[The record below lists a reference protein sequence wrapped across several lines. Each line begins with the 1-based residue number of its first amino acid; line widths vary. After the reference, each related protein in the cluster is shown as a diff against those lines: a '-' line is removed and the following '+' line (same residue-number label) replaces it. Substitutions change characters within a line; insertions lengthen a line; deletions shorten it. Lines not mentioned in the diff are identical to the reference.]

1 MSGRATRH
9 VDADCEEP
17 GSTAAAPDQ
26 TAPPEVPVPAVPV
39 PGETVPP
46 LPPETTALGAME
58 LLRVGGFLVLY
69 LNAAAV
75 FLGVMAQAIARG
87 WLAFELTGSNA
98 ALGGILLAFG
108 VALLLAT
115 PWGGVAADRL
125 PKRLVLQLSVLLLA
139 VSSAWIGLAV
149 VFDVV
154 AYWMLLGASVLQA
167 VGFALFGPARMA
179 FLAELVPRGSVSQA
193 VSLLLVNA
201 EVSRVV
207 GPALAGVVIGAVA
220 WGVEGI
226 FLFSAV
232 LALVGVLLTAALPPG
247 RRGQASGRSPL
258 QELADGLRYVRGK
271 PELAALVT
279 CGIGVTMLGMPYL
292 AFMPTISSDLF
303 GLGSVGYG
311 VLSATSAVGG
321 VVAGLFLGRRGAS
334 VGRTRVLVAAGTAFG
349 GAVCSLAIAPAAWV
363 AAVVLLAVGAAMLT
377 FQTSNQ
383 SQLLALSDEEYH
395 GRVQGLVM
403 LSFGAFGIAA
413 LPLGL
418 LADVVGLRWTLAG
431 MGAGVIAVVAVY
443 AVVSLRRTAVP
454 RRLRAR
460 PGRGRHRP
468 TRSSAGRRR

>member
-1 MSGRATRH
+1 MSA
-9 VDADCEEP
+9 DADARQ
-17 GSTAAAPDQ
+17 G
-26 TAPPEVPVPAVPV
+26 APPAEQPLPPDVPVPAVPV

-46 LPPETTALGAME
+46 VPAPAPVPSPGAMAI
-58 LLRVGGFLVLY
+58 LRTGSFLVLY
-69 LNAAAV
+69 LNSAAV

-139 VSSAWIGLAV
+139 LSSAGIGMAV
-149 VFDVV
+149 VLDAI
-154 AYWMLLGASVLQA
+154 AYWMLLVASVLQA

-179 FLAELVPRGSVSQA
+179 FLAELVPRGSMPQA

-201 EVSRVV
+201 EVNRVF
-207 GPALAGVVIGAVA
+207 GPALAGVVIGAVT
-220 WGVEGI
+220 WGIEAI

-232 LALVGVLLTAALPPG
+232 LAVAGLLLTTALPPG
-247 RRGQASGRSPL
+247 RPGAPSGRSPL
-258 QELADGLRYVRGK
+258 GELADGVRYVRGH
-271 PELAALVT
+271 AALNALVW
-279 CGIGVTMLGMPYL
+279 CGVGVTMLGMPYL
-292 AFMPTISSDLF
+292 AFMPTIASDLF
-303 GLGSVGYG
+303 GLGSAGYG

-321 VVAGLFLGRRGAS
+321 VTAGLLLGRRGAS
-334 VGRTRVLVAAGTAFG
+334 VGRTRVLVGAGTAFG
-349 GAVCSLAIAPAAWV
+349 LAICSLAVAPHAGVAV
-363 AAVVLLAVGAAMLT
+363 AALFAVGGAMLA

-383 SQLLALSDEEYH
+383 SQLLALTDPEYQ

-418 LADVVGLRWTLAG
+418 LADLVGLRWTLAG
-431 MGAGVIAVVAVY
+431 MGTGVVAVVTLY
-443 AVVSLRRTAVP
+443 ALARW
-454 RRLRAR
+454 RAR
-460 PGRGRHRP
+460 RPVRG
-468 TRSSAGRRR
+468 

>member
-1 MSGRATRH
+1 MSGDATRQ
-9 VDADCEEP
+9 VDAERP
-17 GSTAAAPDQ
+17 APAAPEQ
-26 TAPPEVPVPAVPV
+26 APPTEVPVPAVPV
-39 PGETVPP
+39 PGDAAPPVPP
-46 LPPETTALGAME
+46 EPLSLGAMAI
-58 LLRVGGFLVLY
+58 LRIGGFLVLY

-75 FLGVMAQAIARG
+75 FLGVMSQAIARG

-179 FLAELVPRGSVSQA
+179 FLAELVPRGSLPQA

-201 EVSRVV
+201 EVNRVV
-207 GPALAGVVIGAVA
+207 GPALAGVVIGAVT
-220 WGVEGI
+220 WGIEAI
-226 FLFSAV
+226 FLASAV
-232 LALVGVLLTAALPPG
+232 LAVVGVLLTAALPPG
-247 RRGQASGRSPL
+247 RPGAPSGRSPRG
-258 QELADGLRYVRGK
+258 ELADGGRYVRRHAQ
-271 PELAALVT
+271 LNALVW
-279 CGIGVTMLGMPYL
+279 CGYGVTMLGMPYL
-292 AFMPTISSDLF
+292 AFMPTIASDLF
-303 GLGSVGYG
+303 GLGSIGYG

-321 VVAGLFLGRRGAS
+321 VAAGLLLGRRAAW
-334 VGRTRVLVAAGTAFG
+334 VGRTRLLVTAGAAFG
-349 GAVCSLAIAPAAWV
+349 LAICSLAVAPAAWV
-363 AAVVLLAVGAAMLT
+363 AVIALLAVGAAMLA

-383 SQLLALSDEEYH
+383 SQLLALAEPEFH

-431 MGAGVIAVVAVY
+431 MGTGVIAVVTAY
-443 AVVSLRRTAVP
+443 AIA
-454 RRLRAR
+454 
-460 PGRGRHRP
+460 H
-468 TRSSAGRRR
+468 RRRAARLG

>member
-1 MSGRATRH
+1 MSAEVTRP
-9 VDADCEEP
+9 VDAQRGDEP
-17 GSTAAAPDQ
+17 ATTRVPAGPITPTD
-26 TAPPEVPVPAVPV
+26 VPVPAVPV
-39 PGETVPP
+39 PGGTVPP
-46 LPPETTALGAME
+46 VLPAPSDALPLGAMA
-58 LLRVGGFLVLY
+58 LLRIGGFLVLY

-108 VALLLAT
+108 VALLLTT

-139 VSSAWIGLAV
+139 VSSAGIGLAV
-149 VFDVV
+149 VFDVI
-154 AYWMLLGASVLQA
+154 AYWMLLCASVLQA

-179 FLAELVPRGSVSQA
+179 FLAELVPQGSMPQA

-201 EVSRVV
+201 EVNRVV

-220 WGVEGI
+220 WGIEAI

-232 LALVGVLLTAALPPG
+232 LAIGGVLLTTALPPG
-247 RRGQASGRSPL
+247 RPGEPSGRSPL
-258 QELADGLRYVRGK
+258 GELADGVRYVRRHT
-271 PELAALVT
+271 ELNALVW

-292 AFMPTISSDLF
+292 AFMPTIASDLF

-321 VVAGLFLGRRGAS
+321 VAAGLFLGRRGS
-334 VGRTRVLVAAGTAFG
+334 WVRRTRVFVVSGAVFG
-349 GAVCSLAIAPAAWV
+349 LAVCSLAIAPEAYV
-363 AAVVLLAVGAAMLT
+363 AVVVLLAVGAAMLA

-383 SQLLALSDEEYH
+383 SQLLALADPEYQ

-418 LADVVGLRWTLAG
+418 LADVIGLRWTLAG
-431 MGAGVIAVVAVY
+431 MGAGVIVIVAAY
-443 AVVSLRRTAVP
+443 AL
-454 RRLRAR
+454 
-460 PGRGRHRP
+460 
-468 TRSSAGRRR
+468 AGRRRITVAHRPGDPN

>member
-1 MSGRATRH
+1 MALL
-9 VDADCEEP
+9 
-17 GSTAAAPDQ
+17 Q
-26 TAPPEVPVPAVPV
+26 V
-39 PGETVPP
+39 PG
-46 LPPETTALGAME
+46 
-58 LLRVGGFLVLY
+58 FLILY

-125 PKRLVLQLSVLLLA
+125 PKRLVLQLSVLLLSA
-139 VSSAWIGLAV
+139 SSAWIGLAV
-149 VFDVV
+149 VLDVI

-167 VGFALFGPARMA
+167 IGFALFGPARMA
-179 FLAELVPRGSVSQA
+179 FLAELVPQGAVPQA

-220 WGVEGI
+220 WGIEAI
-226 FLFSAV
+226 FLCSAV
-232 LALVGVLLTAALPPG
+232 LAIIGALLTTALPAG
-247 RRGQASGRSPL
+247 RRGRVSGRSPL
-258 QELADGLRYVRGK
+258 GELADGVRYVHRRR
-271 PELAALVT
+271 ELNALVW

-321 VVAGLFLGRRGAS
+321 VAAGLLLGRRS
-334 VGRTRVLVAAGTAFG
+334 SWVRRTRVLLASGAVFG
-349 GAVCSLAIAPAAWV
+349 GAVCALAIAPHAYV
-363 AAVVLLAVGAAMLT
+363 AVIALLAVGAAMLA
-377 FQTSNQ
+377 FQTTNQ
-383 SQLLALSDEEYH
+383 SQLLALSDVEYH
-395 GRVQGLVM
+395 GRVQSLVM

-418 LADVVGLRWTLAG
+418 LADVIGLRWTLG
-431 MGAGVIAVVAVY
+431 VMGSGVIAVVAVY
-443 AVVSLRRTAVP
+443 GVLSMRRTT
-454 RRLRAR
+454 LAR
-460 PGRGRHRP
+460 GFPADAARWSGARQH
-468 TRSSAGRRR
+468 

>member
-1 MSGRATRH
+1 MSGEATRH
-9 VDADCEEP
+9 VDERCDEP
-17 GSTAAAPDQ
+17 GWTPAAPEP
-26 TAPPEVPVPAVPV
+26 APPPEAPVPAVPV
-39 PGETVPP
+39 PGETVLPV
-46 LPPETTALGAME
+46 PPETSPLGAMAI
-58 LLRVGGFLVLY
+58 LRIGGFLVLY
-69 LNAAAV
+69 LNAVAV

-87 WLAFELTGSNA
+87 WLAYELTGSNA

-149 VFDVV
+149 VFDVI
-154 AYWMLLGASVLQA
+154 AYWMLVGASVLQA

-179 FLAELVPRGSVSQA
+179 FLAELVPRASVPQA

-220 WGVEGI
+220 WGVEAV
-226 FLFSAV
+226 FLFSAA
-232 LALVGVLLTAALPPG
+232 LAIVGVLLTAALPVG
-247 RRGQASGRSPL
+247 RRGEASGRSPL
-258 QELADGLRYVRGK
+258 GELADGLRYVRRH
-271 PELAALVT
+271 PELGALVW
-279 CGIGVTMLGMPYL
+279 CGIGVTMMGMPYL

-321 VVAGLFLGRRGAS
+321 VAAGLLLGRRS
-334 VGRTRVLVAAGTAFG
+334 SWVRQTRVLVASGAVFG
-349 GAVCSLAIAPAAWV
+349 IAVCSLAITPNAYLAV
-363 AAVVLLAVGAAMLT
+363 VVLLAVGAAMLA
-377 FQTSNQ
+377 FQTTNQ
-383 SQLLALSDEEYH
+383 SQLLAQSDPEFH

-418 LADVVGLRWTLAG
+418 LADVIGLRWTLAG
-431 MGAGVIAVVAVY
+431 MGAAVIAFVAAY
-443 AVVSLRRTAVP
+443 AVVSRRRTTVP
-454 RRLRAR
+454 HRLPDPA
-460 PGRGRHRP
+460 
-468 TRSSAGRRR
+468 

>member
-1 MSGRATRH
+1 MALL
-9 VDADCEEP
+9 
-17 GSTAAAPDQ
+17 Q
-26 TAPPEVPVPAVPV
+26 V
-39 PGETVPP
+39 PG
-46 LPPETTALGAME
+46 
-58 LLRVGGFLVLY
+58 FLILY

-125 PKRLVLQLSVLLLA
+125 PKRLVLQLSVLLLSA
-139 VSSAWIGLAV
+139 SSAWIGLAV
-149 VFDVV
+149 VLDVI

-167 VGFALFGPARMA
+167 IGFALFGPARMA
-179 FLAELVPRGSVSQA
+179 FLAELVPQGAVPQA

-220 WGVEGI
+220 WGIEAI
-226 FLFSAV
+226 FLCSAV
-232 LALVGVLLTAALPPG
+232 LAIIGALLTTALPAG
-247 RRGQASGRSPL
+247 RRGQVSGRSPL
-258 QELADGLRYVRGK
+258 GELADGVRYVHRRR
-271 PELAALVT
+271 ELNALVW

-321 VVAGLFLGRRGAS
+321 VAAGLLLGRRS
-334 VGRTRVLVAAGTAFG
+334 SWVRRTRVLLASGAVFG
-349 GAVCSLAIAPAAWV
+349 GAVCALAIAPHAYV
-363 AAVVLLAVGAAMLT
+363 AVIALLAVGAAMLA
-377 FQTSNQ
+377 FQTTNQ
-383 SQLLALSDEEYH
+383 SQLLALSDVEYH
-395 GRVQGLVM
+395 GRVQSLVM

-418 LADVVGLRWTLAG
+418 LADVIGLRWTLG
-431 MGAGVIAVVAVY
+431 VMGSGVIAVVAVY
-443 AVVSLRRTAVP
+443 GVLSMRRTT
-454 RRLRAR
+454 LAR
-460 PGRGRHRP
+460 GFPADAARWSGARQH
-468 TRSSAGRRR
+468 

>member
-1 MSGRATRH
+1 MSGEAIRQ
-9 VDADCEEP
+9 VDAKRSAP
-17 GSTAAAPDQ
+17 AAPE
-26 TAPPEVPVPAVPV
+26 AALLPEVPVPAVPV
-39 PGETVPP
+39 PGDSVPP
-46 LPPETTALGAME
+46 VAPEPLSLGAVAI
-58 LLRVGGFLVLY
+58 LRIGGFLVLY
-69 LNAAAV
+69 LNSAAV

-179 FLAELVPRGSVSQA
+179 FIAELVPRGSMPQA

-201 EVSRVV
+201 EVNRVV
-207 GPALAGVVIGAVA
+207 GPALAGVVIGAVT
-220 WGVEGI
+220 WGIEAI

-232 LALVGVLLTAALPPG
+232 LAVVGVLLTAALPPG
-247 RRGQASGRSPL
+247 RPGEPSGRSPL
-258 QELADGLRYVRGK
+258 GELADGVRYVRGHA
-271 PELAALVT
+271 ELAALVW

-292 AFMPTISSDLF
+292 AFMPTIASDLF
-303 GLGSVGYG
+303 GLGSAGYG

-321 VVAGLFLGRRGAS
+321 VTAGLLLGRRGAW
-334 VGRTRVLVAAGTAFG
+334 VRRTRVLVASGAVFG
-349 GAVCSLAIAPAAWV
+349 LAVCSLAIAPHAYV
-363 AAVVLLAVGAAMLT
+363 AVVALLAVGAAMLS

-383 SQLLALSDEEYH
+383 SQLLSLADPDFQ

-418 LADVVGLRWTLAG
+418 LADVVGLRWTLGG
-431 MGAGVIAVVAVY
+431 MGVGVIAVVAGY
-443 AVVSLRRTAVP
+443 AVAVRRRTAAAH
-454 RRLRAR
+454 RR
-460 PGRGRHRP
+460 
-468 TRSSAGRRR
+468 